1 MKRLRVRLLPATLGT
16 LVGATLG
23 ILLCSAAVGPKL
35 QAQDVSFTPRPDR
48 PDERRL
54 AEFLERGDRLTW
66 TRDTVL
72 ASGSV
77 VPGDLLVLEATV
89 RTAGTIEGDV
99 YVVAGDLFLR
109 PGAEIEGDVVVL
121 GGGYYGSSRARI
133 AGERL
138 YRPNLLLRVM
148 PRDGGHLIYHVDRPA
163 RVFTPHGLYGIRMPG
178 YDRVDGWT
186 FGWGGIVRAPGVSW
200 GPSLDGT
207 LRYSTER
214 EQLEGTGTLSVHPG
228 GRLRL
233 GLEAERTTRSR
244 DEWIRGDVSNSLSY
258 LFGAGD
264 FRNYYRAEALAVELE
279 RTAPTGF
286 SAAVAVEWEDASS
299 LEARPLTVFFGNDED
314 VRSNPSIDDGETW
327 SARGRLGFHFRDGD
341 HRLSTEA
348 SLEVA
353 DADVAGDF
361 TYTLGEASA
370 AWQRPMPAGHLV
382 ELFTIVRGDLA
393 GSPPR
398 QRWSALGGG
407 ATLPTLA
414 DLELRGPRMGFL
426 QATYLVP
433 IEPLSLAPI
442 GTPSVF
448 ARGAVGT
455 VWGAG
460 DEAVFH
466 ENVSLGIRLFFLETA
481 LALEPSG
488 GRLQGE
494 LRLGGT
500 FPTRFRW

>member
-1 MKRLRVRLLPATLGT
+1 MRRLRARHLPALLRT

-23 ILLCSAAVGPKL
+23 LLLCGAAIGPPL

-54 AEFLERGDRLTW
+54 AEFLERGDRTTW

-72 ASGSV
+72 APGSV
-77 VPGDLLVLEATV
+77 VSGDVLVLEATV
-89 RTAGTIEGDV
+89 RSAATIEGDV

-133 AGERL
+133 AGEHV

-148 PRDGGHLIYHVDRPA
+148 PRDGGYLIYHVDRPS
-163 RVFTPHGLYGIRMPG
+163 RVFTPHGLYGIRMPT

-186 FGWGGIVRAPGVSW
+186 FGWGGVLRALSVPW

-214 EQLEGTGTLSVHPG
+214 EQLEGTGRLSVYPG

-233 GLEAERTTRSR
+233 GVEAERATRSR

-258 LFGAGD
+258 LFGTGD
-264 FRNYYRAEALAVELE
+264 FRNYYRADGLAVEIE
-279 RTAPTGF
+279 RTSPEGF
-286 SAAVAVEWEDASS
+286 SAAVALGWEDASS
-299 LEARPLTVFFGNDED
+299 LEARPLTVFFGDEED
-314 VRSNPSIDDGETW
+314 VRPNPSIDEGETW
-327 SARGRLGFHFRDGD
+327 SAEGRLGFRFRDGD
-341 HRLSTEA
+341 HRLATEA
-348 SLEVA
+348 RLEVA

-361 TYTLGEASA
+361 TFTLGEARV

-407 ATLPTLA
+407 TTLPTLG

-433 IEPLSLAPI
+433 LPPLALAPL

-448 ARGAVGT
+448 ARGAVGS

-460 DEAVFH
+460 DDAVFR
-466 ENVSLGIRLFFLETA
+466 ENVSLGLRLFFVETA
-481 LALEPSG
+481 VALEPSG

-494 LRLGGT
+494 FRLGGT
-500 FPTRFRW
+500 FPTRFWQ

>member
-1 MKRLRVRLLPATLGT
+1 MRRLHTGYLPTPPPT

-23 ILLCSAAVGPKL
+23 ILLCSAAIGPPL
-35 QAQDVSFTPRPDR
+35 QAQDVGFTPRPDR

-54 AEFLERGDRLTW
+54 AEFLERGDRVTW

-72 ASGSV
+72 APGSV
-77 VPGDLLVLEATV
+77 VPGDVLVLEATV
-89 RTAGTIEGDV
+89 RSAGRIEGDV

-133 AGERL
+133 AGERV

-148 PRDGGHLIYHVDRPA
+148 PRSGGHLIYHVDRPS
-163 RVFTPHGLYGIRMPG
+163 RVFTPHGLYGIRVPT

-186 FGWGGIVRAPGVSW
+186 FGWGGILRALDVPW

-214 EQLEGTGTLSVHPG
+214 EQLEGTGRFSVHPG
-228 GRLRL
+228 GRLRV
-233 GLEAERTTRSR
+233 GVEAERATRSR

-264 FRNYYRAEALAVELE
+264 FRNYYRADALAVEVE
-279 RTAPTGF
+279 RTSPAGF
-286 SAAVAVEWEDASS
+286 SAAVGLGWEDASS
-299 LEARPLTVFFGNDED
+299 LEARPLTVFFGDEEE
-314 VRSNPSIDDGETW
+314 VRPNPSIDDGGTW
-327 SARGRLGFHFRDGD
+327 SVEGRLGFRFRDGD
-341 HRLSTEA
+341 HRLSTEVR
-348 SLEVA
+348 LEVA

-361 TYTLGEASA
+361 TYTLAEARA

-382 ELFTIVRGDLA
+382 ELFSIVRGDLA

-407 ATLPTLA
+407 ATLPTLD

-433 IEPLSLAPI
+433 LQPLALTPL

-448 ARGAVGT
+448 ARGAVGS
-455 VWGAG
+455 VWGPRE
-460 DEAVFH
+460 EAVFR
-466 ENVSLGIRLFFLETA
+466 ENVSLGLRLFFLETA
-481 LALEPSG
+481 LALAPSG

-494 LRLGGT
+494 FRLGGT
-500 FPTRFRW
+500 FPTRFWQ

>member
-1 MKRLRVRLLPATLGT
+1 MKGLRVRLLPVGLRT

-23 ILLCSAAVGPKL
+23 ILLCSAAVGPTL
-35 QAQDVSFTPRPDR
+35 QAQDVSFSPRPNR

-77 VPGDLLVLEATV
+77 VRGDLLVLEATV
-89 RTAGTIEGDV
+89 RSAGRIEGDV

-109 PGAEIEGDVVVL
+109 PGAEVEGDVVVL

-133 AGERL
+133 AGERI

-148 PRDGGHLIYHVDRPA
+148 PRDGGYVIYHVDRPS
-163 RVFTPHGLYGIRMPG
+163 RVFTPHGLYGVRMPT
-178 YDRVDGWT
+178 YDRVDGWR
-186 FGWGGIVRAPGVSW
+186 FGWGGILRAPGTPW

-214 EQLEGTGTLSVHPG
+214 EKLEGTGTLSVYPG

-233 GLEAERTTRSR
+233 GLQAERSTRSR

-264 FRNYYRAEALAVELE
+264 FRNYYRADALAVELE
-279 RTAPTGF
+279 RTAPTGI
-286 SAAVAVEWEDASS
+286 SAALAVEWEDASS
-299 LEARPLTVFFGNDED
+299 LEARPLTVFFGDDED

-327 SARGRLGFHFRDGD
+327 SVQGRLGFHFRDGD
-341 HRLSTEA
+341 HRVSTEA
-348 SLEVA
+348 RLEVA

-361 TYTLGEASA
+361 TYTLGEARA
-370 AWQRPMPAGHLV
+370 AWQRPMPGGHLV
-382 ELFTIVRGDLA
+382 ELYTIVRGDLA

-433 IEPLSLAPI
+433 LQALALSPL

-448 ARGAVGT
+448 GRGAVGT

-460 DEAVFH
+460 DDAVLR

-481 LALEPSG
+481 LVLEPSG

-494 LRLGGT
+494 FRLGGT
-500 FPTRFRW
+500 FPTRFR